1 MPVRS
6 LSMALAGA
14 LLVCPGCLGGS
25 TTPST
30 SSSDAAPARLAT
42 FADRGLSFSYPAS
55 WRRYRWQ
62 FSTSF
67 SDAIVYLSTGAEHD
81 PCTTTGLTTRCTP
94 PIDRLEPD
102 GVLVSWTRWYDP
114 GFGLERV
121 SGTPTR
127 IADHPAK
134 VTVGAP
140 QEWCARIGG
149 ERSVTASIAPAGYRV
164 DRYGGL
170 SPRSRHRRTR
180 PCRCGG
186 SSHRCGTAE
195 RLRPASPAVAC
206 RRRLHLR
213 GWPTLDNGNARAVL
227 RLRSADV
234 ASRILRI
241 AVAAA
246 PAAPARRAAS
256 PEPADQPSLV
266 DDWFETG
273 SQALTAVA
281 LIEQTGARYAGASI
295 RRRPAPGCGP
305 ATAPARA
312 RRASPRPAT
321 AAELT
326 TVEQHETVEHTH
338 SALNEGCPASLG

>member
-1 MPVRS
+1 MAVRS

-67 SDAIVYLSTGAEHD
+67 SDAIVYLSMGAEHD

-149 ERSVTASIAPAGYRV
+149 ERSVTASIALPDTAWTGMEACLRGPDIEDETV
-164 DRYGGL
+164 QVRRLLASVRYGEG
-170 SPRSRHRRTR
+170 
-180 PCRCGG
+180 
-186 SSHRCGTAE
+186 
-195 RLRPASPAVAC
+195 LRPAHPPSHVAVGC
-206 RRRLHLR
+206 TSC
-213 GWPTLDNGNARAVL
+213 GWPTLDNG
-227 RLRSADV
+227 
-234 ASRILRI
+234 
-241 AVAAA
+241 
-246 PAAPARRAAS
+246 
-256 PEPADQPSLV
+256 
-266 DDWFETG
+266 T
-273 SQALTAVA
+273 
-281 LIEQTGARYAGASI
+281 
-295 RRRPAPGCGP
+295 PAPCYGCG
-305 ATAPARA
+305 
-312 RRASPRPAT
+312 RPT
-321 AAELT
+321 SR
-326 TVEQHETVEHTH
+326 HE
-338 SALNEGCPASLG
+338 S